1 MKHVTARHSL
11 AAVAL
16 ATLAAACG
24 EAPPGIPQG
33 ARSPSGATEL
43 PSVME
48 AHAGAAQSEG
58 MPSGVEGPA
67 ELYVPRV
74 RPRVQLGLPA
84 SMDTFGPDVAGDLG
98 PIEPEDD
105 ETESDAPVSPPAVT
119 ASGALSH
126 GDVCTYGAEAWGAPC
141 GTEHEGAGCL
151 RDAHWTEVVAE
162 GRLRVGASKML
173 SFTSPSAVE
182 AALPGSGPAERLSA
196 NVTDPGSTGL
206 DPLGSELVA
215 LRMNLSFS
223 AERLM
228 GSLDIGTLFVA
239 HGRFTGWRV
248 QDVYRFAESVYSGD
262 RVLISAVGMDL
273 EMLTTELRS
282 LNNAAPD
289 CAAPAWLT
297 R

>member
-1 MKHVTARHSL
+1 
-11 AAVAL
+11 
-16 ATLAAACG
+16 
-24 EAPPGIPQG
+24 
-33 ARSPSGATEL
+33 
-43 PSVME
+43 
-48 AHAGAAQSEG
+48 
-58 MPSGVEGPA
+58 
-67 ELYVPRV
+67 
-74 RPRVQLGLPA
+74 
-84 SMDTFGPDVAGDLG
+84 
-98 PIEPEDD
+98 
-105 ETESDAPVSPPAVT
+105 
-119 ASGALSH
+119 
-126 GDVCTYGAEAWGAPC
+126 
-141 GTEHEGAGCL
+141 
-151 RDAHWTEVVAE
+151 
-162 GRLRVGASKML
+162 ML

-228 GSLDIGTLFVA
+228 GSLDTGTLFVA